1 MIILSRY
8 SYDPL
13 DRLASCT
20 PLAEAIAQRYYKAGQ
35 LVTEIQGAEQR
46 TYLRSDSQLLAQKN
60 LTNSALLATDTQN
73 SVLHAED
80 TAIAY
85 APYGHREAVTGLPG
99 LPGLNGE
106 QPDPVTGHYLL
117 GNGYRAYNPIL
128 MRFNSPDS
136 LSPFGEGGLNAYAY
150 CVGDPV
156 NRSDPTGHFGWLMG
170 LTGLALV
177 SALGTGVA
185 AVATIQ
191 SAPETS
197 KILGAVAGGLTA
209 GALGLGAAA
218 RFQKLSSFRPA
229 ARFQELGSFRPAARF
244 QKLGSFRP
252 AAGFQKLG
260 SLRPP
265 VHGLESTNLDV
276 FEQITKNLSGPDMAA
291 LAQTS
296 KRLNQMTN
304 DISRVR
310 FEKLLRNASPG
321 QRKLDE
327 IINTGL
333 GNRKGIAPSQAGT
346 QISFSEARLKYPVK
360 TLFLGADNVRRG
372 FGFSADDYRKHPHLI
387 RRRVL
392 NFI

>member
-13 DRLASCT
+13 DRLASRT
-20 PLAEAIAQRYYKAGQ
+20 PLAEAIAQRFYKAGQ

-60 LTNSALLATDTQN
+60 LTASQLLAQKNLTNSALLATDTQN

-80 TAIAY
+80 TAIGY
-85 APYGHREAVTGLPG
+85 TPYGHRETVTGLPG
-99 LPGLNGE
+99 LPGFNGE

-117 GNGYRAYNPIL
+117 GNGYRAYDPIL

-229 ARFQELGSFRPAARF
+229 ARFQELGSF
-244 QKLGSFRP
+244 
-252 AAGFQKLG
+252 
-260 SLRPP
+260 RPP